1 MLPLR
6 EETHQN
12 PSKKQRLH
20 QDDNITQPDNVDF
33 EIGNTPEET
42 TTTEDIHNCE
52 IIDPH
57 IEIIDDSQ
65 NEPFAFTNDRYIE
78 TKLLKI
84 LEEIGAPLYAFDVIM
99 EWGFEAQQSHYNFQ
113 PKAQTYRTQLDHLAK
128 MTCLQDMYPKVVEV
142 PLAKDNFKM
151 PVVCFDFIPML
162 LSLFN
167 DQDINQLDN
176 LVINPDDP
184 FGKYVSPDG
193 RLDEINSGAFYN
205 LAYENMCTKP
215 NDFLCPLVFTTD
227 KTTLSA
233 NANLH
238 SHPFMMTTSLF
249 KSEVSV
255 ASVPLVL

>member
-1 MLPLR
+1 M
-6 EETHQN
+6 
-12 PSKKQRLH
+12 
-20 QDDNITQPDNVDF
+20 
-33 EIGNTPEET
+33 
-42 TTTEDIHNCE
+42 
-52 IIDPH
+52 
-57 IEIIDDSQ
+57 
-65 NEPFAFTNDRYIE
+65 A
-78 TKLLKI
+78 
-84 LEEIGAPLYAFDVIM
+84 
-99 EWGFEAQQSHYNFQ
+99 
-113 PKAQTYRTQLDHLAK
+113 HLAK

-142 PLAKDNFKM
+142 PLAKDGFKM

-249 KSEVSV
+249 KCKVSV
-255 ASVPLVL
+255 ASVPLVFNPYILVC